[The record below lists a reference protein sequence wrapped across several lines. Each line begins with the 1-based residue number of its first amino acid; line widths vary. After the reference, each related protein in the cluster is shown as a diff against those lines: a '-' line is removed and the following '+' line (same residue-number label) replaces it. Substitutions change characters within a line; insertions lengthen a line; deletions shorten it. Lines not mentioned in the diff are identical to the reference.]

1 MYVGLYTAA
10 ARTFLIS
17 YSIQCINTSVYNYYF
32 SNRGL
37 DLTQNTVGIAFLN
50 TMCGSASVGVVQD
63 GPRSTTS
70 SASTF
75 AHELGHV
82 FNLDHDTSK

>member
-1 MYVGLYTAA
+1 MYVH
-10 ARTFLIS
+10 RSVHQTFVIS
-17 YSIQCINTSVYNYYF
+17 YSIQYINTTVYNNYYF

-63 GPRSTTS
+63 GPRSTSS

-82 FNLDHDTSK
+82 FNLEHDTSK